1 VETHNLNGYDL
12 KAMLDTALLCLED
25 KYKTIDSLNVFPV
38 PDGDTGTNMY
48 LTMAAAVEEAAKA
61 GSRSSISEVAEAAS
75 RGALMGARG
84 NSGVILSQLLR
95 GLALGLRGKET
106 VPGAVFAQAL
116 NEGVRVAFRAVM
128 KPVEGTI
135 LTVARE
141 AAAEAVRTAG
151 YNASVARIL
160 AKACSVAEDTLNQ
173 TPELLPAL
181 KEAGVVDAGGMGWLV
196 ILKGFYLSIGG
207 EQPVASQKPVF
218 TAVPDEKDAVSLEGD
233 LTYPYCTEVL
243 IRTQTAGGQE
253 LRDLLERLGDSLI
266 VVDSDGL
273 TKVHIHSNH
282 PGEVLEICLKFGSLI
297 QVTVSNMNEQ
307 AEAALESKKE
317 EQAEGPKNF
326 GIVSVAFGEG
336 LQSIMESLG
345 ADIVVYGG
353 QTMNPSTQELKE
365 AVDRVN
371 AGTVFILPNNKNVIM
386 TAGQVENLTNKKIK
400 VIPTKTMPQGI
411 SALLTVSPELGI
423 EEITGLMLETLKHV
437 KTGEITYAVR
447 DTSVNGTEIVEGSI
461 IGLADDKIIISGK
474 DLPETVSGLLENM
487 VTSDDEV
494 CTLYYG
500 EQIARQEAEELLDVL
515 EEKFPHIEF
524 EVHLGGQPL
533 YYYIISVE

>member
-1 VETHNLNGYDL
+1 METHNLTGYNL
-12 KAMLDTALLCLED
+12 KAMLDSALLCLQD

-48 LTMAAAVEEAAKA
+48 LTMTAAVEEAAKA
-61 GSRSSISEVAEAAS
+61 GSRSSITEVAEAAS

-95 GLALGLRGKET
+95 GLALGLRGRET
-106 VPGAVFAQAL
+106 VTGEVFAEAL

-141 AAAEAVRTAG
+141 AAAEAVRAAG
-151 YNASVARIL
+151 YNASVAGLL

-196 ILKGFYLSIGG
+196 ILKGFYLSVGG
-207 EQPVASQKPVF
+207 EQPLPSQKPVF
-218 TAVPDEKDAVSLEGD
+218 TAAPDSKDAVPLEGD
-233 LTYPYCTEVL
+233 LKYPYCTEVL
-243 IRTQTAGGQE
+243 IRNQIEGGQE
-253 LRDLLERLGDSLI
+253 LRDLLEGLGDSLI
-266 VVDSDGL
+266 VVENDGL
-273 TKVHIHSNH
+273 TKVHVHSSH
-282 PGEVLEICLKFGSLI
+282 PGEVLEVCLKFGSLT
-297 QVTVSNMNEQ
+297 QVQVSNMSEQ
-307 AEAALESKKE
+307 SEAALEGKQEKQADGLKK
-317 EQAEGPKNF
+317 F
-326 GIVSVAFGEG
+326 GIVSIAFGAG
-336 LQSIMESLG
+336 IKSIMESLG

-353 QTMNPSTQELKE
+353 QTMNPSTQELKD

-371 AGTVFILPNNKNVIM
+371 ADTVFILPNNKNIIM
-386 TAGQVENLTNKKIK
+386 TAGQVENLTDKNIQ

-411 SALLTVSPELGI
+411 SALLTVSPEAGI
-423 EEITGLMLETLKHV
+423 EKISGLMLETLKHV
-437 KTGEITYAVR
+437 KTGEVTYAVR
-447 DTSVNGTEIVEGSI
+447 DTSVNGTEINEGSI
-461 IGLADDKIIISGK
+461 IGLTDDKIIISGK
-474 DLPETVSGLLENM
+474 DLPETLSGLLENL

-494 CTLYYG
+494 CALYYG
-500 EQIARQEAEELLDVL
+500 EQVTRQEAEEVLDML

-524 EVHLGGQPL
+524 EVHQGGQPL